1 MIDMIVPQMLI
12 ELAMSVCVI
21 ERFARGKRVRRAKK
35 NVPAIAMTRGRMLL
49 AFPTGSSLIK
59 NRIVI
64 SARKQTVEDLDATST
79 RNFQDAGSFPA

>member
-1 MIDMIVPQMLI
+1 MIVPQILI

-21 ERFARGKRVRRAKK
+21 ERFARGKRVTMATK
-35 NVPAIAMTRGRMLL
+35 NVPAIAMTRGWMLL

-64 SARKQTVEDLDATST
+64 RAKKQTVEELDATST
-79 RNFQDAGSFPA
+79 RNFQEVGSFRA